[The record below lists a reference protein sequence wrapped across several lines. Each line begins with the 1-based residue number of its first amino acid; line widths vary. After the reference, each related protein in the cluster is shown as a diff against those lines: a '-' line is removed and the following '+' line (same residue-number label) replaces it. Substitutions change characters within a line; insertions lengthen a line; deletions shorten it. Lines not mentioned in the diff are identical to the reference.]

1 MQLDL
6 FNTKEALNE
15 WVKLVMGEAR
25 KNLEKGRPPHGSHN
39 ASGNLSRK
47 INYTLVE
54 TQTGFKSEISMP
66 EYGEYLDK
74 GVSGIKQKYKTPYA
88 FKSKGGKRG
97 LKGMPPTSALDKWSI
112 RRKIAPRD
120 DKGRFLP
127 RQSVLF
133 LIAAGIFR
141 KGIAPTLFMTNAFK
155 KYRKELPVR
164 LSAAYQEDVGQVLKV
179 TLKSLE

>member
-15 WVKLVMGEAR
+15 FVKLVMNEAK
-25 KNLEKGRPPHGSHN
+25 KNLDTGGEYGSYN
-39 ASGNLSRK
+39 ASGNLKKS

-54 TQTGFKSEISMP
+54 TKTGFKSEIKTA

-74 GVSGIKQKYKTPYA
+74 GVSGIKKKYKTPYA

-97 LKGMPPTSALDKWSI
+97 LKGMPPTSKLDKWSV

-141 KGIAPTLFMTNAFK
+141 KGIAPTLWLTNAMK
-155 KYRKELPVR
+155 KHRKQLPVR
-164 LSAAYQEDVGQVLKV
+164 LTAGFKEDVGNILKV